1 MYWPFFYDWTY
12 ILLIPALIL
21 SMWAQF
27 RVSSTFNRFSKVRAS
42 SGMTAT
48 QMAEQLLH
56 AEGVYDV
63 SVERTRGNLT
73 DHYDPKNMV
82 LRLSDSTANSTS
94 VAALGVAAHEAGH
107 VLQHRDGYAPLM
119 LRTAAVPVVNIGSN
133 LSWPLF
139 VAGLIF
145 SWEPLLYAG
154 IALFALAVLFA
165 LIRGFRQAGAK
176 GLGSFWVD
184 MVRIVMFILIP
195 LNLALSLV
203 LAGGGVIQGLGTYDT
218 ALRITQTRGRLAAD
232 SPRKAGLALALF
244 ERHVDAEALLARL
257 QLTPSGVVTPLMF
270 EHGLID
276 RARAFEEQLRRQGT
290 PVEAHYFEG
299 LGHPLFR
306 YRERLGRVFYDIR
319 EITDKFLFKLKMNN

>member
-1 MYWPFFYDWTY
+1 MYFPFFYDWTY
-12 ILLIPALIL
+12 LLLIPALLL
-21 SMWAQF
+21 SLWAQF
-27 RVSSTFNRFSKVRAS
+27 RVSSTFSRFSKVRAS

-139 VAGLIF
+139 LAGLIF

-165 LIRGFRQAGAK
+165 LITLPVEFNASKRALAALEANGYLQPGEEMRGARKVLSAAAMTYVASAFMAIMQLLRLLAIAGA
-176 GLGSFWVD
+176 
-184 MVRIVMFILIP
+184 
-195 LNLALSLV
+195 
-203 LAGGGVIQGLGTYDT
+203 
-218 ALRITQTRGRLAAD
+218 
-232 SPRKAGLALALF
+232 
-244 ERHVDAEALLARL
+244 
-257 QLTPSGVVTPLMF
+257 
-270 EHGLID
+270 
-276 RARAFEEQLRRQGT
+276 RR
-290 PVEAHYFEG
+290 
-299 LGHPLFR
+299 
-306 YRERLGRVFYDIR
+306 D
-319 EITDKFLFKLKMNN
+319 D

>member
-1 MYWPFFYDWTY
+1 MYFPFFYDWTY
-12 ILLIPALIL
+12 LLLIPALLL
-21 SMWAQF
+21 SLWAQF
-27 RVSSTFNRFSKVRAS
+27 RVSSTFSRFSKVRAS

-165 LIRGFRQAGAK
+165 LITLPVEFNASKRALAALETNGYLQPGEEMRGAK
-176 GLGSFWVD
+176 KV
-184 MVRIVMFILIP
+184 
-195 LNLALSLV
+195 LS
-203 LAGGGVIQGLGTYDT
+203 AAAMTYV
-218 ALRITQTRGRLAAD
+218 ASAFMAIMQLLR
-232 SPRKAGLALALF
+232 
-244 ERHVDAEALLARL
+244 LLAIAG
-257 QLTPSGVVTPLMF
+257 S
-270 EHGLID
+270 
-276 RARAFEEQLRRQGT
+276 RR
-290 PVEAHYFEG
+290 
-299 LGHPLFR
+299 
-306 YRERLGRVFYDIR
+306 D
-319 EITDKFLFKLKMNN
+319 D

>member
-1 MYWPFFYDWTY
+1 MYFPFFYDWTY
-12 ILLIPALIL
+12 LLLIPALLL
-21 SMWAQF
+21 SLWAQF

-165 LIRGFRQAGAK
+165 IITLPVEFNASKRALAALEANGYLQPGEEMRGAK
-176 GLGSFWVD
+176 KV
-184 MVRIVMFILIP
+184 
-195 LNLALSLV
+195 LS
-203 LAGGGVIQGLGTYDT
+203 AAAMTYV
-218 ALRITQTRGRLAAD
+218 ASAFMAIMQLLR
-232 SPRKAGLALALF
+232 
-244 ERHVDAEALLARL
+244 LLAIA
-257 QLTPSGVVTPLMF
+257 GV
-270 EHGLID
+270 
-276 RARAFEEQLRRQGT
+276 RR
-290 PVEAHYFEG
+290 
-299 LGHPLFR
+299 
-306 YRERLGRVFYDIR
+306 D
-319 EITDKFLFKLKMNN
+319 D

>member
-165 LIRGFRQAGAK
+165 LITLPVEFNASKRALAALEANGYLQPGEEMRGAK
-176 GLGSFWVD
+176 KV
-184 MVRIVMFILIP
+184 
-195 LNLALSLV
+195 LS
-203 LAGGGVIQGLGTYDT
+203 AAAMTYV
-218 ALRITQTRGRLAAD
+218 ASAFMAIMQLLR
-232 SPRKAGLALALF
+232 
-244 ERHVDAEALLARL
+244 LLAIAG
-257 QLTPSGVVTPLMF
+257 S
-270 EHGLID
+270 
-276 RARAFEEQLRRQGT
+276 RR
-290 PVEAHYFEG
+290 
-299 LGHPLFR
+299 
-306 YRERLGRVFYDIR
+306 D
-319 EITDKFLFKLKMNN
+319 D

>member
-27 RVSSTFNRFSKVRAS
+27 RVSSTFSRFSKVRAS

-63 SVERTRGNLT
+63 SVGRTRGNLT
-73 DHYDPKNMV
+73 DHYDPRNMV

-139 VAGLIF
+139 LVGLIF

-165 LIRGFRQAGAK
+165 LITLPVEFNASKRA
-176 GLGSFWVD
+176 
-184 MVRIVMFILIP
+184 
-195 LNLALSLV
+195 
-203 LAGGGVIQGLGTYDT
+203 
-218 ALRITQTRGRLAAD
+218 LAALETNGYLQ
-232 SPRKAGLALALF
+232 PGEEMRGARKVLSAAAMTYVASAFMAIMQLL
-244 ERHVDAEALLARL
+244 RLLAIA
-257 QLTPSGVVTPLMF
+257 GV
-270 EHGLID
+270 
-276 RARAFEEQLRRQGT
+276 RR
-290 PVEAHYFEG
+290 
-299 LGHPLFR
+299 
-306 YRERLGRVFYDIR
+306 D
-319 EITDKFLFKLKMNN
+319 D

>member
-12 ILLIPALIL
+12 LLLIPALLL
-21 SMWAQF
+21 SLWAQF

-139 VAGLIF
+139 VVGLIF
-145 SWEPLLYAG
+145 SWEPLLYVG
-154 IALFALAVLFA
+154 ISLFALAVLFA
-165 LIRGFRQAGAK
+165 LITLPVEFNASKRALAALEANGYLQPGEEMRGAK
-176 GLGSFWVD
+176 KV
-184 MVRIVMFILIP
+184 
-195 LNLALSLV
+195 LS
-203 LAGGGVIQGLGTYDT
+203 AAAMTYV
-218 ALRITQTRGRLAAD
+218 ASAFMAIMQLLR
-232 SPRKAGLALALF
+232 
-244 ERHVDAEALLARL
+244 LLAIA
-257 QLTPSGVVTPLMF
+257 GV
-270 EHGLID
+270 
-276 RARAFEEQLRRQGT
+276 RR
-290 PVEAHYFEG
+290 
-299 LGHPLFR
+299 
-306 YRERLGRVFYDIR
+306 D
-319 EITDKFLFKLKMNN
+319 D

>member
-139 VAGLIF
+139 LVGLIF

-165 LIRGFRQAGAK
+165 LITLPVEFNASKRALAALEANGYLQPGEEMRGAK
-176 GLGSFWVD
+176 KV
-184 MVRIVMFILIP
+184 
-195 LNLALSLV
+195 LS
-203 LAGGGVIQGLGTYDT
+203 AAAMTYV
-218 ALRITQTRGRLAAD
+218 ASAFMAIMQLLR
-232 SPRKAGLALALF
+232 
-244 ERHVDAEALLARL
+244 LLAIAG
-257 QLTPSGVVTPLMF
+257 S
-270 EHGLID
+270 
-276 RARAFEEQLRRQGT
+276 RR
-290 PVEAHYFEG
+290 
-299 LGHPLFR
+299 
-306 YRERLGRVFYDIR
+306 D
-319 EITDKFLFKLKMNN
+319 D

>member
-27 RVSSTFNRFSKVRAS
+27 RVSSTFSRFSKVRAS

-63 SVERTRGNLT
+63 SVERTRGDLT

-139 VAGLIF
+139 VVGLIF

-165 LIRGFRQAGAK
+165 LITLPVEFNASKRALAALEANGYLQPGEEMRGAKKVLSAAAMTYVASAFMAIMQLLRLLAIAGA
-176 GLGSFWVD
+176 
-184 MVRIVMFILIP
+184 
-195 LNLALSLV
+195 
-203 LAGGGVIQGLGTYDT
+203 
-218 ALRITQTRGRLAAD
+218 
-232 SPRKAGLALALF
+232 
-244 ERHVDAEALLARL
+244 
-257 QLTPSGVVTPLMF
+257 
-270 EHGLID
+270 
-276 RARAFEEQLRRQGT
+276 RR
-290 PVEAHYFEG
+290 
-299 LGHPLFR
+299 
-306 YRERLGRVFYDIR
+306 D
-319 EITDKFLFKLKMNN
+319 D

>member
-1 MYWPFFYDWTY
+1 MYLPFFYDWTY
-12 ILLIPALIL
+12 LLLIPALIL

-27 RVSSTFNRFSKVRAS
+27 RVSSTFSRFSKVRAS

-139 VAGLIF
+139 LVGLIV
-145 SWEPLLYAG
+145 SWEPLVYAG

-165 LIRGFRQAGAK
+165 LITLPVEFNASKRALAALEANGYLQPGEEMRGAK
-176 GLGSFWVD
+176 KV
-184 MVRIVMFILIP
+184 
-195 LNLALSLV
+195 LS
-203 LAGGGVIQGLGTYDT
+203 AAAMTYV
-218 ALRITQTRGRLAAD
+218 ASAFMAIMQLLR
-232 SPRKAGLALALF
+232 
-244 ERHVDAEALLARL
+244 LLAIA
-257 QLTPSGVVTPLMF
+257 GV
-270 EHGLID
+270 
-276 RARAFEEQLRRQGT
+276 RR
-290 PVEAHYFEG
+290 
-299 LGHPLFR
+299 
-306 YRERLGRVFYDIR
+306 D
-319 EITDKFLFKLKMNN
+319 D

>member
-1 MYWPFFYDWTY
+1 MYFPFFYDWTY
-12 ILLIPALIL
+12 LLLIPALLL
-21 SMWAQF
+21 SLWAQF

-139 VAGLIF
+139 LVGLIF

-165 LIRGFRQAGAK
+165 LITLPVEFNASKRALAALETNGYLQPGEEMRGAK
-176 GLGSFWVD
+176 KV
-184 MVRIVMFILIP
+184 
-195 LNLALSLV
+195 LS
-203 LAGGGVIQGLGTYDT
+203 AAAMTYV
-218 ALRITQTRGRLAAD
+218 ASAFMAIMQLLR
-232 SPRKAGLALALF
+232 
-244 ERHVDAEALLARL
+244 LLAIA
-257 QLTPSGVVTPLMF
+257 GV
-270 EHGLID
+270 
-276 RARAFEEQLRRQGT
+276 RR
-290 PVEAHYFEG
+290 
-299 LGHPLFR
+299 
-306 YRERLGRVFYDIR
+306 D
-319 EITDKFLFKLKMNN
+319 D

>member
-1 MYWPFFYDWTY
+1 MYFPFFYDWTY
-12 ILLIPALIL
+12 LLLIPALLL
-21 SMWAQF
+21 SLWAQF

-139 VAGLIF
+139 LVGLIF

-165 LIRGFRQAGAK
+165 LITLPVEFNASKRALAALEANGYLQPGEEMRGAK
-176 GLGSFWVD
+176 KV
-184 MVRIVMFILIP
+184 
-195 LNLALSLV
+195 LS
-203 LAGGGVIQGLGTYDT
+203 AAAMTYV
-218 ALRITQTRGRLAAD
+218 ASAFMAIMQLLR
-232 SPRKAGLALALF
+232 
-244 ERHVDAEALLARL
+244 LLAIA
-257 QLTPSGVVTPLMF
+257 G
-270 EHGLID
+270 E
-276 RARAFEEQLRRQGT
+276 RR
-290 PVEAHYFEG
+290 
-299 LGHPLFR
+299 
-306 YRERLGRVFYDIR
+306 D
-319 EITDKFLFKLKMNN
+319 D

>member
-27 RVSSTFNRFSKVRAS
+27 RVSSTFSRFSKMRAS

-139 VAGLIF
+139 LVGLIF

-165 LIRGFRQAGAK
+165 LITLPVEFNASKRALAALETNGYLQPGEEMRGAK
-176 GLGSFWVD
+176 KV
-184 MVRIVMFILIP
+184 
-195 LNLALSLV
+195 LS
-203 LAGGGVIQGLGTYDT
+203 AAAMTYV
-218 ALRITQTRGRLAAD
+218 ASAFMAIMQLLR
-232 SPRKAGLALALF
+232 
-244 ERHVDAEALLARL
+244 LLAIAG
-257 QLTPSGVVTPLMF
+257 S
-270 EHGLID
+270 
-276 RARAFEEQLRRQGT
+276 RR
-290 PVEAHYFEG
+290 
-299 LGHPLFR
+299 
-306 YRERLGRVFYDIR
+306 D
-319 EITDKFLFKLKMNN
+319 D

>member
-27 RVSSTFNRFSKVRAS
+27 RVSSTFSRFSKERAS

-139 VAGLIF
+139 LVGLIF

-165 LIRGFRQAGAK
+165 LITLPVEFNASKRALAALEANGYLQPGEEMRGAKKVLSAAAMTYVASAFMAIMQLLRLLAIAGA
-176 GLGSFWVD
+176 
-184 MVRIVMFILIP
+184 
-195 LNLALSLV
+195 
-203 LAGGGVIQGLGTYDT
+203 
-218 ALRITQTRGRLAAD
+218 
-232 SPRKAGLALALF
+232 
-244 ERHVDAEALLARL
+244 
-257 QLTPSGVVTPLMF
+257 
-270 EHGLID
+270 
-276 RARAFEEQLRRQGT
+276 RR
-290 PVEAHYFEG
+290 
-299 LGHPLFR
+299 
-306 YRERLGRVFYDIR
+306 D
-319 EITDKFLFKLKMNN
+319 D

>member
-1 MYWPFFYDWTY
+1 MYWPFFSDWTY

-27 RVSSTFNRFSKVRAS
+27 RVSSTFSRFSKVRAS

-165 LIRGFRQAGAK
+165 LITLPVEFNASKRALAALETNGYLQPGEEMRGAK
-176 GLGSFWVD
+176 KV
-184 MVRIVMFILIP
+184 
-195 LNLALSLV
+195 LS
-203 LAGGGVIQGLGTYDT
+203 AAAMTYV
-218 ALRITQTRGRLAAD
+218 ASAFMAIMQLLR
-232 SPRKAGLALALF
+232 
-244 ERHVDAEALLARL
+244 LLAIAG
-257 QLTPSGVVTPLMF
+257 S
-270 EHGLID
+270 
-276 RARAFEEQLRRQGT
+276 RR
-290 PVEAHYFEG
+290 
-299 LGHPLFR
+299 
-306 YRERLGRVFYDIR
+306 D
-319 EITDKFLFKLKMNN
+319 D

>member
-27 RVSSTFNRFSKVRAS
+27 RVSSTFSRFSKVRAS

-165 LIRGFRQAGAK
+165 LITLPVEFNASKRALAALEANGYLQPGEEMRGAKKVLSAAAMTYVASAFMAIMQLLRLLAIAGA
-176 GLGSFWVD
+176 
-184 MVRIVMFILIP
+184 
-195 LNLALSLV
+195 
-203 LAGGGVIQGLGTYDT
+203 
-218 ALRITQTRGRLAAD
+218 
-232 SPRKAGLALALF
+232 
-244 ERHVDAEALLARL
+244 
-257 QLTPSGVVTPLMF
+257 
-270 EHGLID
+270 
-276 RARAFEEQLRRQGT
+276 RR
-290 PVEAHYFEG
+290 
-299 LGHPLFR
+299 
-306 YRERLGRVFYDIR
+306 D
-319 EITDKFLFKLKMNN
+319 D

>member
-1 MYWPFFYDWTY
+1 MYFPFFYDWTY
-12 ILLIPALIL
+12 LLLIPALLL
-21 SMWAQF
+21 SLWAQF
-27 RVSSTFNRFSKVRAS
+27 RVSNTFNRFSKVRAS

-139 VAGLIF
+139 LVGLIV

-165 LIRGFRQAGAK
+165 IITLPVEFNASKRALAALEANGYLQPGEEMRGAK
-176 GLGSFWVD
+176 KV
-184 MVRIVMFILIP
+184 
-195 LNLALSLV
+195 LS
-203 LAGGGVIQGLGTYDT
+203 AAAMTYV
-218 ALRITQTRGRLAAD
+218 ASAFMAIMQLLR
-232 SPRKAGLALALF
+232 
-244 ERHVDAEALLARL
+244 LLAIA
-257 QLTPSGVVTPLMF
+257 GV
-270 EHGLID
+270 
-276 RARAFEEQLRRQGT
+276 RR
-290 PVEAHYFEG
+290 
-299 LGHPLFR
+299 
-306 YRERLGRVFYDIR
+306 D
-319 EITDKFLFKLKMNN
+319 D

>member
-1 MYWPFFYDWTY
+1 MYFPFFYDWTY
-12 ILLIPALIL
+12 LLLIPALIL

-27 RVSSTFNRFSKVRAS
+27 RVSSTFSRFSKVRAS

-139 VAGLIF
+139 LVGLIF

-165 LIRGFRQAGAK
+165 LITLPVEFNASKRALAALETNGYLQPGEEMRGAK
-176 GLGSFWVD
+176 KV
-184 MVRIVMFILIP
+184 
-195 LNLALSLV
+195 LS
-203 LAGGGVIQGLGTYDT
+203 AAAMTYV
-218 ALRITQTRGRLAAD
+218 ASAFMAIMQLLR
-232 SPRKAGLALALF
+232 
-244 ERHVDAEALLARL
+244 LLAIAG
-257 QLTPSGVVTPLMF
+257 S
-270 EHGLID
+270 
-276 RARAFEEQLRRQGT
+276 RR
-290 PVEAHYFEG
+290 
-299 LGHPLFR
+299 
-306 YRERLGRVFYDIR
+306 D
-319 EITDKFLFKLKMNN
+319 D

>member
-1 MYWPFFYDWTY
+1 MNGRRVSIQERLKRYFSL
-12 ILLIPALIL
+12 ISVIPALIL

-27 RVSSTFNRFSKVRAS
+27 RVSSTFSRFSKVRAS

-139 VAGLIF
+139 LVGIIV
-145 SWEPLLYAG
+145 SWEPLVYAG

-165 LIRGFRQAGAK
+165 LITLPVEFNASKRALAALEANGYLQPGEEMRGARKVLSAAAMTYVASAFMAIMQLLRLLAIAGA
-176 GLGSFWVD
+176 
-184 MVRIVMFILIP
+184 
-195 LNLALSLV
+195 
-203 LAGGGVIQGLGTYDT
+203 
-218 ALRITQTRGRLAAD
+218 
-232 SPRKAGLALALF
+232 
-244 ERHVDAEALLARL
+244 
-257 QLTPSGVVTPLMF
+257 
-270 EHGLID
+270 
-276 RARAFEEQLRRQGT
+276 RR
-290 PVEAHYFEG
+290 
-299 LGHPLFR
+299 
-306 YRERLGRVFYDIR
+306 D
-319 EITDKFLFKLKMNN
+319 D

>member
-27 RVSSTFNRFSKVRAS
+27 RVSSTFSRFSKVRAS

-139 VAGLIF
+139 VVGLIF

-165 LIRGFRQAGAK
+165 LITLPVEFNASKRALAALEANGYLQPGEEMRGAK
-176 GLGSFWVD
+176 KV
-184 MVRIVMFILIP
+184 
-195 LNLALSLV
+195 LS
-203 LAGGGVIQGLGTYDT
+203 AAAMTYV
-218 ALRITQTRGRLAAD
+218 ASAFMAIMQLLR
-232 SPRKAGLALALF
+232 
-244 ERHVDAEALLARL
+244 LLAIA
-257 QLTPSGVVTPLMF
+257 GV
-270 EHGLID
+270 
-276 RARAFEEQLRRQGT
+276 RR
-290 PVEAHYFEG
+290 
-299 LGHPLFR
+299 
-306 YRERLGRVFYDIR
+306 D
-319 EITDKFLFKLKMNN
+319 D

>member
-27 RVSSTFNRFSKVRAS
+27 RVSSTFSRFSKVRAS

-139 VAGLIF
+139 LVGIIF
-145 SWEPLLYAG
+145 SWEPLVYAG

-165 LIRGFRQAGAK
+165 LITLPVEFNASKRALAALETNGYLQPGEEMRGAK
-176 GLGSFWVD
+176 KV
-184 MVRIVMFILIP
+184 
-195 LNLALSLV
+195 LS
-203 LAGGGVIQGLGTYDT
+203 AAAMTYV
-218 ALRITQTRGRLAAD
+218 ASAFMAIMQLLR
-232 SPRKAGLALALF
+232 
-244 ERHVDAEALLARL
+244 LLAIA
-257 QLTPSGVVTPLMF
+257 GV
-270 EHGLID
+270 
-276 RARAFEEQLRRQGT
+276 RR
-290 PVEAHYFEG
+290 
-299 LGHPLFR
+299 
-306 YRERLGRVFYDIR
+306 D
-319 EITDKFLFKLKMNN
+319 D

>member
-1 MYWPFFYDWTY
+1 MYFPFFYDWTY
-12 ILLIPALIL
+12 LLLIPALLL
-21 SMWAQF
+21 SLWAQF

-139 VAGLIF
+139 LVGLIF
-145 SWEPLLYAG
+145 SWDPLLYAG

-165 LIRGFRQAGAK
+165 LITLPVEFNASKRALAALEANGYLQPGEEMRGAKKVLSAAAMTYVASAFMAIMQLLRLLAIAGA
-176 GLGSFWVD
+176 
-184 MVRIVMFILIP
+184 
-195 LNLALSLV
+195 
-203 LAGGGVIQGLGTYDT
+203 
-218 ALRITQTRGRLAAD
+218 
-232 SPRKAGLALALF
+232 
-244 ERHVDAEALLARL
+244 
-257 QLTPSGVVTPLMF
+257 
-270 EHGLID
+270 
-276 RARAFEEQLRRQGT
+276 RR
-290 PVEAHYFEG
+290 
-299 LGHPLFR
+299 
-306 YRERLGRVFYDIR
+306 D
-319 EITDKFLFKLKMNN
+319 D

>member
-27 RVSSTFNRFSKVRAS
+27 RVSSTFSRFRKVRAS

-165 LIRGFRQAGAK
+165 LITLPVEFNASKRA
-176 GLGSFWVD
+176 
-184 MVRIVMFILIP
+184 
-195 LNLALSLV
+195 
-203 LAGGGVIQGLGTYDT
+203 
-218 ALRITQTRGRLAAD
+218 LAALEANGYLQ
-232 SPRKAGLALALF
+232 PGEEMRGARKVLSAAAMTYVASAFMAIMQLL
-244 ERHVDAEALLARL
+244 RLLAIA
-257 QLTPSGVVTPLMF
+257 GV
-270 EHGLID
+270 
-276 RARAFEEQLRRQGT
+276 RR
-290 PVEAHYFEG
+290 
-299 LGHPLFR
+299 
-306 YRERLGRVFYDIR
+306 D
-319 EITDKFLFKLKMNN
+319 D

>member
-139 VAGLIF
+139 LVGLIF

-165 LIRGFRQAGAK
+165 LITLPVEFNASKRALAALEANGYLQPGEEMRGAKKVLSAAAMTYVASAFMAIMQLLRLLAIAGA
-176 GLGSFWVD
+176 
-184 MVRIVMFILIP
+184 
-195 LNLALSLV
+195 
-203 LAGGGVIQGLGTYDT
+203 
-218 ALRITQTRGRLAAD
+218 
-232 SPRKAGLALALF
+232 
-244 ERHVDAEALLARL
+244 
-257 QLTPSGVVTPLMF
+257 
-270 EHGLID
+270 
-276 RARAFEEQLRRQGT
+276 RR
-290 PVEAHYFEG
+290 
-299 LGHPLFR
+299 
-306 YRERLGRVFYDIR
+306 D
-319 EITDKFLFKLKMNN
+319 D

>member
-1 MYWPFFYDWTY
+1 MYFPFFYDWTY
-12 ILLIPALIL
+12 LLLIPALLL
-21 SMWAQF
+21 SLWAQF

-139 VAGLIF
+139 LVGLIF

-165 LIRGFRQAGAK
+165 IITLPVEFNASKRALAALEANGYLQPGEEMRGARKVLSAAAMTYVASAFMAIMQLLRLLAIAGA
-176 GLGSFWVD
+176 
-184 MVRIVMFILIP
+184 
-195 LNLALSLV
+195 
-203 LAGGGVIQGLGTYDT
+203 
-218 ALRITQTRGRLAAD
+218 
-232 SPRKAGLALALF
+232 
-244 ERHVDAEALLARL
+244 
-257 QLTPSGVVTPLMF
+257 
-270 EHGLID
+270 
-276 RARAFEEQLRRQGT
+276 RR
-290 PVEAHYFEG
+290 
-299 LGHPLFR
+299 
-306 YRERLGRVFYDIR
+306 D
-319 EITDKFLFKLKMNN
+319 D

>member
-1 MYWPFFYDWTY
+1 MYFPFFYDWTY
-12 ILLIPALIL
+12 LLLIPALLL
-21 SMWAQF
+21 SLWAQF

-139 VAGLIF
+139 LVGLIV
-145 SWEPLLYAG
+145 SWEPLVYAG

-165 LIRGFRQAGAK
+165 LITLPVEFNASKRALAALEANGYLQPGEEMRGAK
-176 GLGSFWVD
+176 KV
-184 MVRIVMFILIP
+184 
-195 LNLALSLV
+195 LS
-203 LAGGGVIQGLGTYDT
+203 AAAMTYV
-218 ALRITQTRGRLAAD
+218 ASAFMAIMQLLR
-232 SPRKAGLALALF
+232 
-244 ERHVDAEALLARL
+244 LLAIA
-257 QLTPSGVVTPLMF
+257 GV
-270 EHGLID
+270 
-276 RARAFEEQLRRQGT
+276 RR
-290 PVEAHYFEG
+290 
-299 LGHPLFR
+299 
-306 YRERLGRVFYDIR
+306 D
-319 EITDKFLFKLKMNN
+319 D

>member
-1 MYWPFFYDWTY
+1 MYFPFFYDWTY
-12 ILLIPALIL
+12 LLLIPALLL
-21 SMWAQF
+21 SLWAQL

-139 VAGLIF
+139 LVGLIF

-165 LIRGFRQAGAK
+165 LITLPVEFNASKRALAALETNGYLQPGEEMRGAK
-176 GLGSFWVD
+176 KV
-184 MVRIVMFILIP
+184 
-195 LNLALSLV
+195 LS
-203 LAGGGVIQGLGTYDT
+203 AAAMTYV
-218 ALRITQTRGRLAAD
+218 ASAFMAIMQLLR
-232 SPRKAGLALALF
+232 
-244 ERHVDAEALLARL
+244 LLAIA
-257 QLTPSGVVTPLMF
+257 GV
-270 EHGLID
+270 
-276 RARAFEEQLRRQGT
+276 RR
-290 PVEAHYFEG
+290 
-299 LGHPLFR
+299 
-306 YRERLGRVFYDIR
+306 D
-319 EITDKFLFKLKMNN
+319 D

>member
-12 ILLIPALIL
+12 MLLIPALIL

-139 VAGLIF
+139 VVGLIF

-165 LIRGFRQAGAK
+165 LITLPVEFNASKRALAALETNGYLQPGEEMRGAK
-176 GLGSFWVD
+176 KV
-184 MVRIVMFILIP
+184 
-195 LNLALSLV
+195 LS
-203 LAGGGVIQGLGTYDT
+203 AAAMTYV
-218 ALRITQTRGRLAAD
+218 ASAFMAIMQLLR
-232 SPRKAGLALALF
+232 
-244 ERHVDAEALLARL
+244 LLAIAG
-257 QLTPSGVVTPLMF
+257 S
-270 EHGLID
+270 
-276 RARAFEEQLRRQGT
+276 RR
-290 PVEAHYFEG
+290 
-299 LGHPLFR
+299 
-306 YRERLGRVFYDIR
+306 D
-319 EITDKFLFKLKMNN
+319 D

>member
-1 MYWPFFYDWTY
+1 MYFPFFYDWTY
-12 ILLIPALIL
+12 LLLIPALLL
-21 SMWAQF
+21 SLWAQF

-139 VAGLIF
+139 LVGLIV
-145 SWEPLLYAG
+145 SWEPLVYAG

-165 LIRGFRQAGAK
+165 LITLPVEFNASKRA
-176 GLGSFWVD
+176 
-184 MVRIVMFILIP
+184 
-195 LNLALSLV
+195 
-203 LAGGGVIQGLGTYDT
+203 
-218 ALRITQTRGRLAAD
+218 LAALEANGYLQ
-232 SPRKAGLALALF
+232 PGEEMRGARKVLSAAAMTYVASAFMAIMQLL
-244 ERHVDAEALLARL
+244 RLLAIA
-257 QLTPSGVVTPLMF
+257 GV
-270 EHGLID
+270 
-276 RARAFEEQLRRQGT
+276 RR
-290 PVEAHYFEG
+290 
-299 LGHPLFR
+299 
-306 YRERLGRVFYDIR
+306 D
-319 EITDKFLFKLKMNN
+319 D

>member
-1 MYWPFFYDWTY
+1 MYFPFFYDWTY
-12 ILLIPALIL
+12 LLLIPALLL
-21 SMWAQF
+21 SLWAQF

-139 VAGLIF
+139 LVGLIV
-145 SWEPLLYAG
+145 SWEPLVYAG

-165 LIRGFRQAGAK
+165 I
-176 GLGSFWVD
+176 
-184 MVRIVMFILIP
+184 
-195 LNLALSLV
+195 
-203 LAGGGVIQGLGTYDT
+203 
-218 ALRITQTRGRLAAD
+218 ITLPVEFNASKRALAALEANGYLQ
-232 SPRKAGLALALF
+232 PGEEMRGARKVLSAAAMTYVASAFMAIMQLL
-244 ERHVDAEALLARL
+244 RLLAIA
-257 QLTPSGVVTPLMF
+257 GV
-270 EHGLID
+270 
-276 RARAFEEQLRRQGT
+276 RR
-290 PVEAHYFEG
+290 
-299 LGHPLFR
+299 
-306 YRERLGRVFYDIR
+306 D
-319 EITDKFLFKLKMNN
+319 D

>member
-27 RVSSTFNRFSKVRAS
+27 RVSSTFSRFSKMRAS

-139 VAGLIF
+139 LVGLIF

-165 LIRGFRQAGAK
+165 LITLPVEFNASKRALAALEANGYLQPGEEMRGAK
-176 GLGSFWVD
+176 KV
-184 MVRIVMFILIP
+184 
-195 LNLALSLV
+195 LS
-203 LAGGGVIQGLGTYDT
+203 AAAMTYV
-218 ALRITQTRGRLAAD
+218 ASAFMAIMQLLR
-232 SPRKAGLALALF
+232 
-244 ERHVDAEALLARL
+244 LLAIAG
-257 QLTPSGVVTPLMF
+257 S
-270 EHGLID
+270 
-276 RARAFEEQLRRQGT
+276 RR
-290 PVEAHYFEG
+290 
-299 LGHPLFR
+299 
-306 YRERLGRVFYDIR
+306 D
-319 EITDKFLFKLKMNN
+319 D

>member
-12 ILLIPALIL
+12 ILLIPALLL
-21 SMWAQF
+21 SLWAQF

-139 VAGLIF
+139 LVGLIF

-165 LIRGFRQAGAK
+165 IITLPVEFNASKRALAALEANGYLQPGEEMRGAKKVLSAAAMTYVASAFMAIMQLLRLLAIAGA
-176 GLGSFWVD
+176 
-184 MVRIVMFILIP
+184 
-195 LNLALSLV
+195 
-203 LAGGGVIQGLGTYDT
+203 
-218 ALRITQTRGRLAAD
+218 
-232 SPRKAGLALALF
+232 
-244 ERHVDAEALLARL
+244 
-257 QLTPSGVVTPLMF
+257 
-270 EHGLID
+270 
-276 RARAFEEQLRRQGT
+276 RR
-290 PVEAHYFEG
+290 
-299 LGHPLFR
+299 
-306 YRERLGRVFYDIR
+306 D
-319 EITDKFLFKLKMNN
+319 D

>member
-27 RVSSTFNRFSKVRAS
+27 RVSSTFSRFSKVRAS

-73 DHYDPKNMV
+73 DHYDPRNMV

-139 VAGLIF
+139 LVGLIF

-165 LIRGFRQAGAK
+165 LITLPVEFNASKRALAALEANGYLQPGEEMRGAK
-176 GLGSFWVD
+176 KV
-184 MVRIVMFILIP
+184 
-195 LNLALSLV
+195 LS
-203 LAGGGVIQGLGTYDT
+203 AAAMTYV
-218 ALRITQTRGRLAAD
+218 ASAFMAIMQLLR
-232 SPRKAGLALALF
+232 
-244 ERHVDAEALLARL
+244 LLAIA
-257 QLTPSGVVTPLMF
+257 GV
-270 EHGLID
+270 
-276 RARAFEEQLRRQGT
+276 RR
-290 PVEAHYFEG
+290 
-299 LGHPLFR
+299 
-306 YRERLGRVFYDIR
+306 D
-319 EITDKFLFKLKMNN
+319 D

>member
-27 RVSSTFNRFSKVRAS
+27 RVSSTFSRFSKVRAS

-139 VAGLIF
+139 LVGLIF

-165 LIRGFRQAGAK
+165 LITLPVEFNASKRALAALEANGYLQPGEEMRGAKKVLSAAAMTYVASAFMAIMQLLRLLAIAGA
-176 GLGSFWVD
+176 
-184 MVRIVMFILIP
+184 
-195 LNLALSLV
+195 
-203 LAGGGVIQGLGTYDT
+203 
-218 ALRITQTRGRLAAD
+218 
-232 SPRKAGLALALF
+232 
-244 ERHVDAEALLARL
+244 
-257 QLTPSGVVTPLMF
+257 
-270 EHGLID
+270 
-276 RARAFEEQLRRQGT
+276 RR
-290 PVEAHYFEG
+290 
-299 LGHPLFR
+299 
-306 YRERLGRVFYDIR
+306 D
-319 EITDKFLFKLKMNN
+319 D

>member
-27 RVSSTFNRFSKVRAS
+27 RVSSTFSRFSKVRAS

-139 VAGLIF
+139 VVGLIF
-145 SWEPLLYAG
+145 SWEPLLYVG
-154 IALFALAVLFA
+154 IGLFALAVLFA
-165 LIRGFRQAGAK
+165 LITLPVEFNASKR
-176 GLGSFWVD
+176 
-184 MVRIVMFILIP
+184 
-195 LNLALSLV
+195 
-203 LAGGGVIQGLGTYDT
+203 
-218 ALRITQTRGRLAAD
+218 
-232 SPRKAGLALALF
+232 ALATL
-244 ERHVDAEALLARL
+244 EANGYLQPGEEMRGARKVLSAAAMTYVASAFMAIMQLLRLLAIAG
-257 QLTPSGVVTPLMF
+257 S
-270 EHGLID
+270 
-276 RARAFEEQLRRQGT
+276 RR
-290 PVEAHYFEG
+290 
-299 LGHPLFR
+299 
-306 YRERLGRVFYDIR
+306 D
-319 EITDKFLFKLKMNN
+319 D

>member
-1 MYWPFFYDWTY
+1 MYFPFFYDWTY
-12 ILLIPALIL
+12 LLLIPALLL
-21 SMWAQF
+21 SLWAQF
-27 RVSSTFNRFSKVRAS
+27 RVSSTFSRFSKVRAS

-139 VAGLIF
+139 LVGLIV

-165 LIRGFRQAGAK
+165 IITLPVEFNASKRALAALEANGYLQPGEEMRGAKKVLSAAAMTYVASAFMAIMQLLRLLAIAGA
-176 GLGSFWVD
+176 
-184 MVRIVMFILIP
+184 
-195 LNLALSLV
+195 
-203 LAGGGVIQGLGTYDT
+203 
-218 ALRITQTRGRLAAD
+218 
-232 SPRKAGLALALF
+232 
-244 ERHVDAEALLARL
+244 
-257 QLTPSGVVTPLMF
+257 
-270 EHGLID
+270 
-276 RARAFEEQLRRQGT
+276 RR
-290 PVEAHYFEG
+290 
-299 LGHPLFR
+299 
-306 YRERLGRVFYDIR
+306 D
-319 EITDKFLFKLKMNN
+319 D

>member
-27 RVSSTFNRFSKVRAS
+27 RVSSTFSRFSKVRAS

-139 VAGLIF
+139 LVGLIF

-165 LIRGFRQAGAK
+165 LITLPVEFNASKRTLAALEANGYLQPGEEMRGAKKVLSAAAMTYVASAFMAIMQLLRLLAIAGA
-176 GLGSFWVD
+176 
-184 MVRIVMFILIP
+184 
-195 LNLALSLV
+195 
-203 LAGGGVIQGLGTYDT
+203 
-218 ALRITQTRGRLAAD
+218 
-232 SPRKAGLALALF
+232 
-244 ERHVDAEALLARL
+244 
-257 QLTPSGVVTPLMF
+257 
-270 EHGLID
+270 
-276 RARAFEEQLRRQGT
+276 RR
-290 PVEAHYFEG
+290 
-299 LGHPLFR
+299 
-306 YRERLGRVFYDIR
+306 D
-319 EITDKFLFKLKMNN
+319 D

>member
-27 RVSSTFNRFSKVRAS
+27 RVSSTFSRFSKVRAS

-165 LIRGFRQAGAK
+165 IITLPVEFNASKRALAALEANGYLQPGEEMRGAK
-176 GLGSFWVD
+176 KV
-184 MVRIVMFILIP
+184 
-195 LNLALSLV
+195 LS
-203 LAGGGVIQGLGTYDT
+203 AAAMTYV
-218 ALRITQTRGRLAAD
+218 ASAFMAIMQLLR
-232 SPRKAGLALALF
+232 
-244 ERHVDAEALLARL
+244 LLAIAG
-257 QLTPSGVVTPLMF
+257 S
-270 EHGLID
+270 
-276 RARAFEEQLRRQGT
+276 RR
-290 PVEAHYFEG
+290 
-299 LGHPLFR
+299 
-306 YRERLGRVFYDIR
+306 D
-319 EITDKFLFKLKMNN
+319 D